1 MYVYTYS
8 SQPPPVPA
16 LHLHPLPNTKL
27 VQTFWQLYIQYSYPH
42 IRSLCARTL
51 LVFKVGLALK
61 QKKDTFC
68 CSRREAS
75 VFYNFSWQKG
85 PWCRRECKA
94 EKGMGDLCVLPCG
107 CSYEETRSMF
117 SPHLS
122 PHQTTGGQYASQ
134 SLLSK
139 HLPPSITC
147 QLRPAGVSSK
157 KRHLIA
163 AQGHHS
169 CIRQLFTEH
178 LLSSRNI
185 T

>member
-16 LHLHPLPNTKL
+16 LHLHPSPNTKL

-42 IRSLCARTL
+42 IHSLSARTL
-51 LVFKVGLALK
+51 LVFKVGLTLK
-61 QKKDTFC
+61 QEKDTFC
-68 CSRREAS
+68 CLRREAS
-75 VFYNFSWQKG
+75 VFYNLSWQKG
-85 PWCRRECKA
+85 PGVGESVGQRKEWEIFACCPVDAHMRKQ
-94 EKGMGDLCVLPCG
+94 GLC
-107 CSYEETRSMF
+107 

-122 PHQTTGGQYASQ
+122 LHQTTGGQYASQ

-157 KRHLIA
+157 KRHLTA